1 MRNTTIVA
9 VLSLLASGVAA
20 ADYEEVRELSVDTRG
35 IDMLDVDAG
44 AGSLDIVGEAGAN
57 EITVTATIRVPG
69 RDDER
74 ARRRIEE
81 DMTLSLEKDSDTAK
95 LKAYFDSSMWN
106 FGDSPSIALVIRVP
120 ESLHLVVDDGSG
132 SMEIS
137 NVRGDVSVDDGSGS
151 LRMTD
156 VGGNVGIDDGSG
168 SIAVRGVG
176 GDLTINDG
184 SGSIDVRGVAGSV
197 IIDDGSGG
205 IDVSDVEEDLIIVDD
220 GSGSVDYSNIGGR
233 VEQDT

>member
-1 MRNTTIVA
+1 MRKTTIVA
-9 VLSLLASGVAA
+9 ILSLSASGVAV

-44 AGSLDIVGEAGAN
+44 AGSLDIVGVAGTN
-57 EITVTATIRVPG
+57 EITVTATIYVPG
-69 RDDER
+69 RNDER
-74 ARRRIEE
+74 ARKKIEE
-81 DMTLSLEKDSDTAK
+81 DMTLSLEKDSDTAI
-95 LKAYFDSSMWN
+95 LKAYFDNGAWS
-106 FGDSPSIALVIRVP
+106 FGDSPYIALEIRVP

-132 SMEIS
+132 SVEVS
-137 NVRGDVSVDDGSGS
+137 NVKGDISMDDGSGS
-151 LRMTD
+151 LVMTD

-168 SIAVRGVG
+168 SIRIRNVG

-197 IIDDGSGG
+197 VIDDGSGS

-220 GSGSVDYSNIGGR
+220 GSGGVDYSNIRGR

>member
-1 MRNTTIVA
+1 MRKTSIVA
-9 VLSLLASGVAA
+9 ILSLSASGVAT

-44 AGSLDIVGEAGAN
+44 AGSLDIVGVAGTN
-57 EITVTATIRVPG
+57 EITVTATIHVPG
-69 RDDER
+69 RNDER
-74 ARRRIEE
+74 ARKKIEE
-81 DMTLSLEKDSDTAK
+81 DLTLSLEKDSDTAK
-95 LKAYFDSSMWN
+95 LKAYFDNGAWS
-106 FGDSPSIALVIRVP
+106 FGDSPSIAVEVRVP

-132 SMEIS
+132 SVEVS
-137 NVRGDVSVDDGSGS
+137 NVHGDISMDDGSGS
-151 LRMTD
+151 LEMSD

-168 SIAVRGVG
+168 SITVSGVG

-197 IIDDGSGG
+197 IVDDGSGS
-205 IDVSDVEEDLIIVDD
+205 IDVSDVEGDLIIVDD

-233 VEQDT
+233 VEHET